1 VKTRLSTVAGFL
13 TAATLLSGSAF
24 AFAPE
29 FTGDIPT
36 VIITDRIT
44 DSVLTDL
51 FDAPAG
57 AAGIAPRAS
66 SAFLFRYDNAL
77 DVTGI
82 VDVKDAGSLAN
93 VKVVFTEFTDES
105 DLTPNTVKTLSI
117 NGKVAVDDFPLVAAD
132 FDSSV
137 AFDLSDP
144 LLDFRNIDFSPGTG
158 LGPFDNI
165 GDVTGDD
172 ILATWPQS
180 RIVTMHLGSDNFT
193 DRGSASDLSFMVVT
207 DLDDND
213 RLTNPELTEIW
224 EVLTASGGA
233 NDGNF
238 DGYTVTPN
246 TLIPVVNPNG
256 AWTAGGSYNITAS
269 NLNGMAVTPS
279 VTLTDGVASPIT
291 AGATAVT
298 LNTAASSNV
307 AQRGILSLQESAVV
321 AMDSGKLYRIRMNA
335 ALSTAVQNSDF
346 YLQAG
351 SVVTTGAVTAGFKD
365 AAGYSATTLSLP
377 GLTTTAAD
385 VDAYILPKSSMIADY
400 NDIRV
405 QLVDYNLTA
414 GAAMT
419 VNGFEV
425 SVADGGLADLGSGTT
440 LLNLGG
446 AVTPATGEVAPPVG
460 QTAFAAGTT
469 VGESVTAS
477 ITKANAAM
485 SSTAAVTA
493 AALTSIIDGPNS
505 DFYWDYQQFEVV
517 QDIGTSGLDLDTLET
532 GLTTDPNKLYVMS
545 VYAKTSNPGSLM
557 PSLIPYALYDYTG
570 LAGVMYTV
578 GDSNSTAPSLTPDP
592 FTQLAAQDKEYTAV
606 FSPQTPNLE
615 AKTQLGVQLYYTSV
629 PPAAGATIS
638 ITRIVLTEYDV
649 K

>member
-1 VKTRLSTVAGFL
+1 MKTRLSTVAGFL

-213 RLTNPELTEIW
+213 RVTDAVATDPWVSIA
-224 EVLTASGGA
+224 TAGG
-233 NDGNF
+233 DHGGNF
-238 DGYTVTPN
+238 DEYVIGPN
-246 TLIPVVNPNG
+246 GLIPGVNPNG
-256 AWTAGGSYNITAS
+256 AWDINNTVYNIVAG
-269 NLNGMAVTPS
+269 NFNGMSTTPS
-279 VTLTDGVASPIT
+279 VSLTGGEVAVPAST
-291 AGATAVT
+291 AAVT
-298 LNTAASSNV
+298 LSTNGAA
-307 AQRGILSLQESAVV
+307 AQVGILYLQDSSTV
-321 AMDSGKLYRIRMNA
+321 ALTAGEVYRFRMNA
-335 ALSTAVQNSDF
+335 SLAVGAENADI

-351 SVVTTGAVTAGFKD
+351 SAFTAGAVTAGFKD
-365 AAGYSATTLSLP
+365 ADPLFIPNQTEALP
-377 GLTTTAAD
+377 GMGTSDAD
-385 VDAYILPKSSMIADY
+385 LDAYLLAKADMLADD
-400 NDIRV
+400 NALRV
-405 QLVDYNLTA
+405 QLVDYNTGA
-414 GAAMT
+414 GAALT
-419 VNGFEV
+419 VNGFEI
-425 SVADGGLADLGSGTT
+425 SELEGNLAALGAATT
-440 LLNLGG
+440 LVNLGG
-446 AVTPATGEVAPPVG
+446 AVNLATGEVAPPSGEV
-460 QTAFAAGTT
+460 AFATGTT
-469 VGESVTAS
+469 PGESINIAQDGY
-477 ITKANAAM
+477 NAAM

-493 AALTSIIDGPNS
+493 AEISAIVDGPNS
-505 DFYWDYQQFEVV
+505 DYYWDYQQIETYAAGSVTIV
-517 QDIGTSGLDLDTLET
+517 PVADLDT
-532 GLTTDPNKLYVMS
+532 GIITDSNKLYVLT
-545 VYAKTSNPGSLM
+545 VYANTNAPDTEM
-557 PSLIPYALYDYTG
+557 PNLIPFVTYNYSG
-570 LAGVMYTV
+570 LAGTMYNV
-578 GDSNSTAPSLTPDP
+578 GSFDDSPALVPAPAM
-592 FTQLAAQDKEYTAV
+592 QLATSDKAYTAV
-606 FSPQTPNLE
+606 FSPSVDG
-615 AKTQLGVQLYYTSV
+615 AKTVLGVQMYYTNV
-629 PPAAGATIS
+629 GAAAGSEIN
-638 ITRIVLTEYDV
+638 ITRIVLDEYPT